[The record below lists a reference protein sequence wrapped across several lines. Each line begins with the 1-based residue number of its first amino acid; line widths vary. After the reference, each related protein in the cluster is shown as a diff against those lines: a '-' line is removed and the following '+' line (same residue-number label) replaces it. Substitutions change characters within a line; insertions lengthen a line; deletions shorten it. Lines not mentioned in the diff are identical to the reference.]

1 MCHSS
6 TPLGE
11 AVPYPISTAPNRGP
25 LCRGHDRS
33 SHAVP
38 VGRAGPFLG
47 ARASCALGF
56 LSRQNLLV
64 TQGSDRPADWAVPAR
79 QSRQVAR
86 HAEDALRATD
96 HCRKQWATAATT
108 RRRASVGLGRT
119 TLGANARFTAD
130 EGLAQLFSADRH
142 VIALTSFQTYTE
154 DAADES
160 QGCRDTCRHVA
171 TKFSF

>member
-11 AVPYPISTAPNRGP
+11 AVTYPISTAPNRGP

-47 ARASCALGF
+47 AGASCALGF

-86 HAEDALRATD
+86 HAEDALRATTTAASNGL
-96 HCRKQWATAATT
+96 WTAATT
-108 RRRASVGLGRT
+108 QRRASVGLGRT

-130 EGLAQLFSADRH
+130 EGLAQLLGTDWH
-142 VIALTSFQTYTE
+142 VMTLTVLRRALIS
-154 DAADES
+154 DV
-160 QGCRDTCRHVA
+160 H
-171 TKFSF
+171 